1 MSRAFSMD
9 KQVNRT
15 ARLALVVADEARTR
29 LTMREALEQ
38 CGLDVCE
45 AANGTQALERFA
57 AHRPDIVILDAT
69 MPGLDGIATCAALR
83 GAAGGCRVPILVVT
97 EREEE
102 ESITR
107 AYEERATDFMAKPF
121 SAAVLSHRVRF
132 LLRGSDTV
140 ESLIK
145 SEASLQDALQH
156 SIASVNAKGEFL
168 SLMSHEI
175 RSPLTGVLGMADLLV
190 DTELTEEQRDYV
202 ETIRGAGQALL
213 LIINDVLDFS
223 KMEAGKLELDPID
236 FDLRTTVEE
245 VVKLLAAKAHKKDLE
260 LASLMPADLPLTLRG
275 DPGRL
280 RQILIN
286 LIDNAIK
293 FTPQGDVLVRVTV
306 GEETPDSI
314 LLRLE
319 IIDTGI
325 GISPEDRA
333 ELFQPF
339 SQADCSISRKYGG
352 TGLGLAICKRLV
364 ELMGGQIG
372 IESEVGRGSTFW
384 FTMRLARPPVETS
397 RELPPRVDLQ
407 GLRALVVA
415 RNATMHRVLE
425 HHLTQWGM
433 KVVSADDG
441 STTWDFLKAAIA
453 RGEACDLAL
462 FDVSTPNMNAFD
474 LARVVKADPLI
485 AHIPLVMLTSLGHRG
500 QAKEAEEAGF
510 AAYLTKPVRDAQLYR
525 CLVTVMGESAGIA
538 HDHNLHRNTSSIKRP
553 LVTKYTLK
561 EAEARRRSRVLIVD
575 DSVVDQKIAAQMLE
589 KLGYQADIAATGRE
603 ALEVLAQGRVPYTAV
618 LMDLRMPGMDGFQL
632 TANIQRSESMHRD
645 VAIIGMSGKA
655 TAGAREQC
663 LKSGMDEYISK
674 PMSLHDLDNALRR
687 FRSSQE
693 SGPINGARNTTS
705 QSQKVSKTK
714 PVDVQSR

>member
-1 MSRAFSMD
+1 MA
-9 KQVNRT
+9 KQVKET
-15 ARLALVVADEARTR
+15 ARLALVVDDEAMTR
-29 LTMREALEQ
+29 QLVRKALEQ
-38 CGLDVCE
+38 SELEVCE
-45 AANGTQALERFA
+45 AENGTQALELFA
-57 AHRPDIVILDAT
+57 VRRPDIVVLDII
-69 MPGLDGIATCAALR
+69 MPGLDGLATCTALR
-83 GAAGGCRVPILVVT
+83 GAAGGSRVPILIMT
-97 EREEE
+97 ELEDT
-102 ESITR
+102 ESIAR
-107 AYEERATDFMAKPF
+107 AYEQGATDFIAKPF
-121 SAAVLSHRVRF
+121 NALTLSHRVRY
-132 LLRGSDTV
+132 LLRGNDAV
-140 ESLIK
+140 EALIN
-145 SEASLQDALQH
+145 SEAALQNALQH
-156 SIASVNAKGEFL
+156 SIASVNAKGDFL

-223 KMEAGKLELDPID
+223 KIEAGKLELDPID

-260 LASLMPADLPLTLRG
+260 LACLMPADLPLTLHG

-293 FTPQGDVLVRVTV
+293 FTPQGDVLVRATV

-314 LLRLE
+314 ILRLE
-319 IIDTGI
+319 IIDSGI

-384 FTMRLARPPVETS
+384 FTARLAKPLVETS
-397 RELPPRVDLQ
+397 RELPLRVDLQ
-407 GLRALVVA
+407 GLRALVVV

-425 HHLTQWGM
+425 HHLSQWGM
-433 KVVSADDG
+433 KVVRADDD

-462 FDVSTPNMNAFD
+462 FDVSTSSMNAID
-474 LARVVKADPLI
+474 VARVVKADPLL

-538 HDHNLHRNTSSIKRP
+538 NDHSIHRVDSSIRRP

-561 EAEARRRSRVLIVD
+561 EAEARKRSRVLIVD

-589 KLGYQADIAATGRE
+589 KLGYQADIATTGRE
-603 ALEVLAQGRVPYTAV
+603 ALEVLAQGRVPYAAV

-632 TANIQRSESMHRD
+632 TANIQRSESMHRN

-663 LKSGMDEYISK
+663 LQSGMDEFIAK
-674 PMSLHDLDNALRR
+674 PMSLHELDNAFRR

-693 SGPINGARNTTS
+693 SGRINGGRNKTS